1 MKNKIKEMLKK
12 DMILTKDIVWQL
24 NSLNGSFENYVLY
37 NMEDFD
43 EMMEGYTPT
52 EIAQRI
58 FFGDFNPNNS
68 YFYFNGYGNLESINE
83 DEMESHFSILIDE
96 LVDEILYNYS
106 ELYIRDDELDDCI
119 GEYLEEMK

>member
-1 MKNKIKEMLKK
+1 MKNKIKEMLKE

-106 ELYIRDDELDDCI
+106 ELYIRDDELDDGI

>member
-1 MKNKIKEMLKK
+1 MKNKIREMLKK

>member
-1 MKNKIKEMLKK
+1 MKNKIREMLKK

-24 NSLNGSFENYVLY
+24 NGLNGSFENYVLY

-106 ELYIRDDELDDCI
+106 ELYIRDDELDDGI

>member
-1 MKNKIKEMLKK
+1 MKNKIREMLKK

-96 LVDEILYNYS
+96 LVDEILYNYN
-106 ELYIRDDELDDCI
+106 ELYIRDDELDDGI

>member
-1 MKNKIKEMLKK
+1 MKNEIREMLKK
-12 DMILTKDIVWQL
+12 DMILTKDLVWQL

-43 EMMEGYTPT
+43 EIMEGYTPT
-52 EIAQRI
+52 QLAERI

-96 LVDEILYNYS
+96 LVDGILYNYND
-106 ELYIRDDELDDCI
+106 LYIRNDELDSYI
-119 GEYLEEMK
+119 SEYLEEMK